1 MSSAAAPDIV
11 YLIAGTPRTGTT
23 LLCEA
28 LAAAGAGEPAEWFS
42 RAQLAKAG
50 LSYLAAPG
58 DSDRRR
64 SIEACHGYLLRRLEQ
79 TCRNGVS
86 GFKLHW
92 HQLAQLMKAG
102 TGEVVHELLAG
113 RMLPA
118 RIHTVLVTRSPVD
131 VQAVSV
137 LQAYAS
143 GVFAVDEHGR
153 QTILRYDDAFWGPP
167 GVAAAARARLAAG
180 DVYDY
185 ADLNRISTTIE
196 RANEQ
201 WRGYLH
207 ALAAPTTHVSYDD
220 LASDLVSCTNT
231 ILADLAMPGLDAAY
245 RPALLVQRD
254 AATTAM
260 LHRYRAAV
268 SPTADKGTET
278 RAPASGTR

>member
-1 MSSAAAPDIV
+1 MNSVAEPGVV
-11 YLIAGTPRTGTT
+11 YLVAGTPRTGTT

-42 RAQLAKAG
+42 RAQLAEAG
-50 LSYLAAPG
+50 LSYLATPG

-64 SIEACHGYLLRRLEQ
+64 SIEACRGYLLQRLRQ

-92 HQLAQLMKAG
+92 HQLAQLMAAG
-102 TGEVVHELLAG
+102 TGEAIHELLAG
-113 RMLPA
+113 RVLPA

-137 LQAYAS
+137 LRAYAS

-185 ADLNRISTTIE
+185 ADLNRIGRTIE

-201 WRGYLH
+201 WRGYLR
-207 ALAAPTTHVSYDD
+207 ALGVPTRHVGYDD
-220 LASDLVSCTNT
+220 LASDVVSCANT
-231 ILADLAMPGLDAAY
+231 VLADLAVPGLDAAY
-245 RPALLVQRD
+245 RPALRVQRD
-254 AATTAM
+254 AATAAM
-260 LHRYRAAV
+260 LHRYRTDLAR
-268 SPTADKGTET
+268 TAGQRLTL
-278 RAPASGTR
+278 